1 MDETADE
8 VDFAHTDQA
17 SRKRREKA
25 LGLARFAWERAITGA
40 ELLGLS
46 DDRLRKLARAAG
58 ANPPSTRETWTAAA
72 ELIDDKDRWAAQHP
86 EDPRAVRPHADEKI
100 MWVKPPIAPWR

>member
-1 MDETADE
+1 MDADE

-25 LGLARFAWERAITGA
+25 LELARFVWDRSITGA
-40 ELLGLS
+40 ELLDLP

-58 ANPPSTRETWTAAA
+58 ANPPSTRETWTVAA
-72 ELIDDKDRWAAQHP
+72 ELVDEKTRWAQAHP
-86 EDPRAVRPHADEKI
+86 DDPRAVPAHADEKI
-100 MWVKPPIAPWR
+100 MWVKPPIVPWH